1 MCQKKK
7 KKKKKKKKNYARAI
21 KPNPQNMGILT
32 RKLDPQKN
40 PAENQLVPLK
50 RVELSKNKKN
60 KKKFNN
66 QHPSPGWKPR
76 PRLSV
81 DYTELKVFFFFFIL
95 LGRVCTCTCVS
106 RLVNCRLAQFPHNE
120 CSTTQTYFF
129 SNFLFFLSFV
139 CFGSQLTNYFFCVL
153 LPLPT
158 SRVPNLS

>member
-81 DYTELKVFFFFFIL
+81 DYTELKVFFFFLYF
-95 LGRVCTCTCVS
+95 
-106 RLVNCRLAQFPHNE
+106 LAESALAPASAGWSIADWRSFPTMSAVLPKHI
-120 CSTTQTYFF
+120 
-129 SNFLFFLSFV
+129 FFLIF
-139 CFGSQLTNYFFCVL
+139 YFFCLLFVL
-153 LPLPT
+153 VL
-158 SRVPNLS
+158 N